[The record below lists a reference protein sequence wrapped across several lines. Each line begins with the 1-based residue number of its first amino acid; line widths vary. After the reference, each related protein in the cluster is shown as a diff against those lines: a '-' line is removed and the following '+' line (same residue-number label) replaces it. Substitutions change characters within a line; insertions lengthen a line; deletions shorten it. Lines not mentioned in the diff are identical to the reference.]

1 MIERRDVLLSA
12 GAGLLS
18 AVSSAASEPLPDW
31 IVNGGNGKNTPP
43 SRKEGI
49 ALALGGGA
57 AKGFAHIPF
66 LECLDE
72 LGVRPRQIA
81 GTSMGAILGALYC
94 SGMTGLDIRTYTLD
108 LFARRRPLM
117 QKLLLDTGDNWA
129 SLFNL
134 VKPAVIDPEVMFGS
148 ILPDV
153 LKQEFSDLEI
163 PLKVVATDYHGQS
176 QYVISDGPVLSAIAA
191 SSALPVLLTPVRRD
205 GVLLIDGGFVNPTP
219 FDVLDTLDDTA
230 TIGIDVTGSDSRDD
244 GNTPGALQVWISSF
258 NITLHSIVDAK
269 LSGSRPDL
277 LVRPP
282 IGQFS
287 TMDFFQ
293 VEAILTAADQ
303 ARDAFKRQL
312 DAVLDRP

>member
-18 AVSSAASEPLPDW
+18 AASSAASEPLPNW
-31 IVNGGNGKNTPP
+31 IVNGAHAQDPAP

-72 LGVRPRQIA
+72 LGVRPTQIA
-81 GTSMGAILGALYC
+81 GTSMGAIIGAAYC
-94 SGMTGLDIRTYTLD
+94 SGMSGLDIRTYTLD

-134 VKPAVIDPEVMFGS
+134 VKPAVIDPEVLFGS
-148 ILPDV
+148 ILPDS
-153 LKQEFSDLEI
+153 LKQDFSDLEI

-176 QYVISDGPVLSAIAA
+176 QYVITDGALLSAIAA
-191 SSALPVLLTPVRRD
+191 SSALPVLLTPVRRG

-219 FDVLDTLDDTA
+219 FDVLDPPDNIA
-230 TIGIDVTGSDSRDD
+230 TIGVDVTGSDSHDD
-244 GNTPGALQVWISSF
+244 GNTPGAMKVWISSF
-258 NITLHSIVDAK
+258 NITLHSIVEAK
-269 LSGSRPDL
+269 LTGSHPDL

-282 IGQFS
+282 IGRFS

-293 VEAILTAADQ
+293 VEAILAAADQ
-303 ARDAFKRQL
+303 ARDAFKREVA
-312 DAVLDRP
+312 AVLDRP

>member
-12 GAGLLS
+12 GIGILS
-18 AVSSAASEPLPDW
+18 AASSAASETLPSRIMKGENAQDPAA
-31 IVNGGNGKNTPP
+31 T
-43 SRKEGI
+43 RKEGI

-72 LGVRPRQIA
+72 LGVRPKQIA

-94 SGMTGLDIRTYTLD
+94 SGMSGRDIRSYTVD
-108 LFARRRPLM
+108 LFAKRRPLM

-134 VKPAVIDPEVMFGS
+134 VKPAVIDPEVLFGS
-148 ILPDV
+148 ILPDN
-153 LKQEFSDLEI
+153 LKGDFSDLEI
-163 PLKVVATDYHGQS
+163 PLKLVATDYHGQN
-176 QYVISDGPVLSAIAA
+176 QYVISGGAVLSAIAA

-230 TIGIDVTGSDSRDD
+230 TIGIDVTGSDSHDD
-244 GNTPGALQVWISSF
+244 GNTPGALKVWIRSF
-258 NITLHSIVDAK
+258 NITLHSIVEAK
-269 LSGSRPDL
+269 LTGSRPDL

-293 VEAILTAADQ
+293 VEAILSAADQ
-303 ARDAFKRQL
+303 ARDAFKRAV